1 MTNKTTE
8 PAALAGIEPVAF
20 KRENRYVVLK
30 QKDIAMLS
38 DIDREVLRDICN
50 MIMVIRANR
59 GKKDISAVVVEHDWP
74 EYEYVWGLIK
84 HRMEM
89 ES

>member
-1 MTNKTTE
+1 MNKTTE
-8 PAALAGIEPVAF
+8 LDLPGIEPVAF
-20 KRENRYVVLK
+20 KRENRYIVLK

-89 ES
+89 K